1 MFYQLLLNREIVA
14 ETVTET
20 ASELLQHNLWEQTNS
35 LDLAISIVVLVLAWL
50 LRKLP
55 ARIFVSLFKRQP
67 ELQAKIKANQP
78 SALLLPLLAWI
89 GLNRWVLSFPQGLQ
103 IFLNKLNGA
112 LLLIVLVRAGLA
124 WLKGLMQV
132 KVLDQDKW
140 RVQQGSIRFYFRL
153 IQVITWLLTVLGVL
167 SIFGVNVGS
176 LAAGLGLGGLAISL
190 AAQDSL
196 SNLIAGFVLLNDP
209 DLKVGDDIEIL
220 GQSGTLVDL
229 GLRSSQIRAYD
240 RSLIT
245 IPNKLL
251 SGNVLLNIS
260 RMDKRRVLFSLRLPL
275 TADNAD
281 LAAVKA
287 AVTDY
292 LRNRDQVDPQDI
304 YCNLDSI
311 TDTGIDLYVRFF
323 VLDPSWAIMM
333 EEKKLFLEFLWEFLL
348 SRNLAEPKK
357 GLRIELVGTELWGTR
372 PGGKP
377 QKAEVQG
384 TFPEGQR

>member
-1 MFYQLLLNREIVA
+1 MLYQLLLNREILA

-20 ASELLQHNLWEQTNS
+20 ATELLQHDLWEQTNS
-35 LDLAISIVVLVLAWL
+35 LDLAISVGVLVLAWF

-55 ARIFVSLFKRQP
+55 GRIFIRLFKRKP
-67 ELQAKIKANQP
+67 DLQAQLKSNQT
-78 SALLLPLLAWI
+78 SAFLLPLLAWI
-89 GLNRWVLSFPQGLQ
+89 SLNYWVLSFPPSLQ
-103 IFLNKLNGA
+103 IFLAKLNA
-112 LLLIVLVRAGLA
+112 SLLIIVLIGAGLA
-124 WLKGLMQV
+124 WIKSLMQV

-140 RVQQGSIRFYFRL
+140 RTKQGSIRFYFRL
-153 IQVITWLLTVLGVL
+153 VQVISWLLTVLAVL
-167 SIFGVNVGS
+167 SIFGVNVAS
-176 LAAGLGLGGLAISL
+176 LTAGLGLGGLAISL

-251 SGNVLLNIS
+251 SENVLVNIS

-275 TADNAD
+275 TADQED
-281 LAAVKA
+281 LVAVKVQ
-287 AVTDY
+287 VTDY
-292 LRNRDQVDPQDI
+292 LRTREQVDPEDI
-304 YCNLDSI
+304 YCNLDEI
-311 TDTGIDLYVRFF
+311 TDTGIDLYVRFM
-323 VLDPSWAIMM
+323 VLDPSWVVMM
-333 EEKKLFLEFLWEFLL
+333 EEKRLFLEFLWELLL

-357 GLRIELVGTELWGTR
+357 GLRIELVSTELLGTGPEASLQKTDL
-372 PGGKP
+372 PGP
-377 QKAEVQG
+377 L
-384 TFPEGQR
+384 PEDLR